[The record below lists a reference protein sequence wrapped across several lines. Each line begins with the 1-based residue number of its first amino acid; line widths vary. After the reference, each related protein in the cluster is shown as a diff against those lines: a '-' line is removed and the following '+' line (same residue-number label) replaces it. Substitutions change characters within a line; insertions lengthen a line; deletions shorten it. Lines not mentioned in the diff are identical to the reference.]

1 MSNMKTT
8 TVRDVQHNLRKILQW
23 IEDGEVVTVTRHK
36 RVVANIV
43 PSTPA
48 VRRTAWPDFAG
59 RLTDIWGKGPKG
71 KSASKTIIDERNER
85 P

>member
-1 MSNMKTT
+1 MKTT
-8 TVRDVQHNLRKILQW
+8 TVRDVQHNLKKILQW

-48 VRRTAWPDFAG
+48 SRKVEWPDFAG
-59 RLTDIWGKGPKG
+59 RLAEIWGKGAHG
-71 KSASKTIIDERNER
+71 KPASTIIIDERNER

>member
-1 MSNMKTT
+1 MKTT
-8 TVRDVQHNLRKILQW
+8 TVREVQHNLKKILQW

-36 RVVANIV
+36 RVVANII

-48 VRRTAWPDFAG
+48 ARKTEWPDFTQ
-59 RLTDIWGKGPKG
+59 RLTDIWGKGAHGQP
-71 KSASKTIIDERNER
+71 ASKIIVDERDER